1 MLTIT
6 GLNGTIY
13 GQQQGIVLDN
23 NFISKEE
30 FRKIFKDLLDN
41 ESESVYIFK
50 QNLLNIQKI
59 THITQSK
66 KGKVSTTTE
75 FLNHLETISQLFSQL
90 VLKGLGGNISLL
102 STFNLTRNR
111 KTSSYYLMDE
121 NDLPSRTLPN
131 GAKVYLNS
139 QQQLENLKNDTRKL
153 KKINDNLISHL
164 NGFNN
169 QLRQKKTQTSEER
182 SKMYVWAYY
191 NMTDRFKQQ
200 RNLPHPIAM
209 ARYFW
214 GGGQLPGYI
223 GEAFAAHMAI
233 MHPNFMHDQHVSKL
247 KSSVITEHGG
257 AGSDNLFN
265 LLYSTKSNTMS
276 QLSGDVVVVDGE
288 GRVIF
293 NIQSKVSRYGKYDF
307 TITYQQFIKNLY
319 LFVEIYENALYNGAN
334 NQDIDILFEKFATK
348 AWVPI
353 QQEIEK
359 QTSEL
364 IDTDILNPLVKH
376 INKI

>member
-13 GQQQGIVLDN
+13 GQQQGIVLDD

-59 THITQSK
+59 THITQNK
-66 KGKVSTTTE
+66 KGKISTTTE
-75 FLNHLETISQLFSQL
+75 FLSHLETISQLFSQL

-111 KTSSYYLMDE
+111 KTSSYYLMNE
-121 NDLPSRTLPN
+121 NDLPSRILPN
-131 GAKVYLNS
+131 GAKTYLNS
-139 QQQLENLKNDTRKL
+139 QWQLENLKNDARKL

-169 QLRQKKTQTSEER
+169 QLRNKKTQTSEER

-191 NMTDRFKQQ
+191 NMTDRFKKQ
-200 RNLPHPIAM
+200 RNLPHPIAI

-214 GGGQLPGYI
+214 GDGQLPGYI
-223 GEAFAAHMAI
+223 GEAFSAHMAI

-265 LLYSTKSNTMS
+265 LLYSTKGNTMS

-319 LFVEIYENALYNGAN
+319 LFIEIYENALYNGAN

-353 QQEIEK
+353 QQEVKK

-364 IDTDILNPLVKH
+364 IDTDILNPLIKN
-376 INKI
+376 INKT